1 MFKVLPVQVNL
12 LSITILIELCVCF
25 RDFGHQ
31 VRKHIVALRLHFLF
45 FNLLNLIICI
55 AVGSITLLLLL
66 LKDKICWLLLINK
79 SLVLTCRDLVHRR
92 VAMRQ

>member
-1 MFKVLPVQVNL
+1 MFKVLPVQVNFL
-12 LSITILIELCVCF
+12 RITILIKLCVCF

-31 VRKHIVALRLHFLF
+31 VRKHIALRLHFLF
-45 FNLLNLIICI
+45 FNLLDLIICI

-92 VAMRQ
+92 IAMRQ